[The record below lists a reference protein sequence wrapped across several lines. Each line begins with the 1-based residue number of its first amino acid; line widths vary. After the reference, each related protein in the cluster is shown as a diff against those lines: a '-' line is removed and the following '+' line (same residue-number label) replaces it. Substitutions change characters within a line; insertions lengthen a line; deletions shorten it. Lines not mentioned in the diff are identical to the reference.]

1 MCTTVH
7 DLLGQ
12 AAWPGGDLQSPNGH
26 GLGGP
31 GVDLQL
37 EGLEER
43 VCRRKQTTHNL
54 AGDGR
59 RCEGVKTRARWV
71 GEVHQCQ

>member
-1 MCTTVH
+1 MILMEGWAT
-7 DLLGQ
+7 
-12 AAWPGGDLQSPNGH
+12 WPGGNLQEGPNRR

-43 VCRRKQTTHNL
+43 VCRRKRMTHNL
-54 AGDGR
+54 AGDG
-59 RCEGVKTRARWV
+59 
-71 GEVHQCQ
+71 HH

>member
-1 MCTTVH
+1 MR
-7 DLLGQ
+7 G
-12 AAWPGGDLQSPNGH
+12 PRH

-43 VCRRKQTTHNL
+43 MCRRKQMTRDL
-54 AGDGR
+54 AGAWAPLQGCRDPSR
-59 RCEGVKTRARWV
+59 TIAEN
-71 GEVHQCQ
+71 

>member
-1 MCTTVH
+1 V
-7 DLLGQ
+7 
-12 AAWPGGDLQSPNGH
+12 WPGGDLQEGPNGR

-43 VCRRKQTTHNL
+43 VCRRKQMTRNAMVTWVLVQRWQGTPVVPLSIRGQFKCPAL
-54 AGDGR
+54 ADL
-59 RCEGVKTRARWV
+59 
-71 GEVHQCQ
+71 

>member
-1 MCTTVH
+1 ME
-7 DLLGQ
+7 GW
-12 AAWPGGDLQSPNGH
+12 AAWPGGDLQEGPNGR

-43 VCRRKQTTHNL
+43 VCRRKQTTRNL

-59 RCEGVKTRARWV
+59 RCEGVET
-71 GEVHQCQ
+71 